1 MKATLLGG
9 WVRSYGVSRTLLA
22 LAGVLAIAGGCGDT
36 AADEDTST
44 TGGDST
50 ATTGGTGG
58 NTTGM
63 AASNTTGG
71 GMMVDP
77 DAGGG
82 GPGGGATGDDV
93 ATPGND
99 TMSATACGD
108 SDSCDYATHSCCVK
122 GLANSA
128 CVTGTTCPDGTGSRT
143 VCDGMEDCTGG
154 QVCCVIVNG
163 PGTMATNACYA
174 TCPEIGTNLGVWQ
187 ICHTDAECPSGTACT
202 RGDDKT
208 FPFWGFCM

>member
-9 WVRSYGVSRTLLA
+9 WVRSYGFSRTVLA
-22 LAGVLAIAGGCGDT
+22 LAGALAIASGCGDT
-36 AADEDTST
+36 AADEETST

-71 GMMVDP
+71 GMNTDP

-93 ATPGND
+93 NTPGND
-99 TMSATACGD
+99 AMSATACGD
-108 SDSCDYATHSCCVK
+108 SDACEYATHSCCVA
-122 GLANSA
+122 GLANSK
-128 CVTGTTCPDGTGSRT
+128 CVAGATCEGTAART
-143 VCDGMEDCTGG
+143 VCDGMEDCPGG
-154 QVCCVIVNG
+154 QVCCVQVKGAAAING
-163 PGTMATNACYA
+163 CFDV
-174 TCPEIGTNLGVWQ
+174 CPEMAPTDTGVWQ
-187 ICHTDAECPSGTACT
+187 LCHTDAECPSGSSCT
-202 RGDDKT
+202 RGDKGT